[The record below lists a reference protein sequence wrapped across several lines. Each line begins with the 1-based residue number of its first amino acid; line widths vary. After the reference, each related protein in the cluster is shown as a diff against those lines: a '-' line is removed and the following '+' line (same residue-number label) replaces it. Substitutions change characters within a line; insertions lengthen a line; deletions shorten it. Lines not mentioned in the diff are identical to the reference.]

1 MNEVSIDSR
10 TPSTEQ
16 PVVVET
22 IRDTTHALHR
32 QRSHAADSMASARAA
47 ADVLDRSLRLMRDG
61 AFDSI
66 TNQICDTSRGLE
78 QSASTTVTSIK
89 TAVDVLNEFA
99 AMVSEFETS
108 FAGLMELLARTR
120 GSTSQIAQIAAQS
133 NLLSLNARIEATR
146 AAGGNAT
153 AGNAAGFRVVAVEIS
168 NLSKRTTSI
177 SDSISTD
184 MAAIESALSKT
195 ASRFDQTKA
204 GLARARSSIDGLE
217 QCSQDIRDHSSRL
230 TSVTHEVETMA
241 GRQVELN
248 ELVERAQRHVE
259 WVCGA
264 TGAIEQG
271 IVRTTNAL
279 QQNARHIAPAF
290 AQSSLDLERFEKE
303 FARALVEDRPD
314 SAQEIVAAVLRSVR
328 DHDAILER
336 LSIAAH
342 DAGLMVVA
350 NEVEPP
356 LETHYRNARILED
369 AIAQIEAAA
378 SQGQK
383 PARDVDAPVVVLG
396 NAFEDYHDL
405 GRRLV
410 SLALRA
416 DGVQVH
422 DLGLSVPNERFV
434 DEALRVDATVI
445 GVSTLLLHTAKW
457 IPLLRAELDR
467 RGAQHVKVIAGGAIF
482 HVDPRLCERF
492 GANGVGRTP
501 AEAVRLVRRYHAEAK
516 RVKGGSR

>member
-1 MNEVSIDSR
+1 
-10 TPSTEQ
+10 
-16 PVVVET
+16 
-22 IRDTTHALHR
+22 
-32 QRSHAADSMASARAA
+32 
-47 ADVLDRSLRLMRDG
+47 
-61 AFDSI
+61 
-66 TNQICDTSRGLE
+66 
-78 QSASTTVTSIK
+78 
-89 TAVDVLNEFA
+89 
-99 AMVSEFETS
+99 
-108 FAGLMELLARTR
+108 
-120 GSTSQIAQIAAQS
+120 
-133 NLLSLNARIEATR
+133 
-146 AAGGNAT
+146 
-153 AGNAAGFRVVAVEIS
+153 
-168 NLSKRTTSI
+168 
-177 SDSISTD
+177 
-184 MAAIESALSKT
+184 
-195 ASRFDQTKA
+195 
-204 GLARARSSIDGLE
+204 
-217 QCSQDIRDHSSRL
+217 
-230 TSVTHEVETMA
+230 MA

-259 WVCGA
+259 WAHGA
-264 TGAIEQG
+264 AGAIEQG
-271 IVRTTNAL
+271 IVKTSSAL
-279 QQNARHIAPAF
+279 EQNARRIAPAV
-290 AQSSLDLERFEKE
+290 AQSSLDLELFEKE

-314 SAQEIVAAVLRSVR
+314 SARQVVSAVLRNVK
-328 DHDAILER
+328 DPDAILER
-336 LSIAAH
+336 LAIAAH
-342 DAGLMVVA
+342 DAGLMAVA

-369 AIAQIEAAA
+369 AIATIEAAA
-378 SQGQK
+378 GQRR
-383 PARDVDAPVVVLG
+383 PPSRDSDAPVVVLG

-434 DEALRVDATVI
+434 EEALRVDATVI

-516 RVKGGSR
+516 HAKGGFR